1 MKQEYKVDEKKD
13 IDQLIDLVKR
23 GDWKA
28 QNFLYLKS
36 RDYCYALCSKKDWT
50 VSSEDLKEMI
60 NFSVG
65 KAISKYEICGRYWGL
80 LSAIFVNDVIDI
92 YFKPIYDKKKLMEE
106 LLAAVNNPFEKAD
119 YDPTRKEILMQFLQ
133 ALSRKSDEQQ
143 KCIQLV
149 LEGFND
155 EEIKTVLDT
164 NKSIKDLKYH
174 AKMNLKR
181 VLVDDLGW
189 QSK

>member
-1 MKQEYKVDEKKD
+1 MKQEYKVDKKKA
-13 IDQLIDLVKR
+13 IDQLIDLVRR

-28 QNFLYLKS
+28 QNFLYSKS
-36 RDYCYALCSKKDWT
+36 RDYCYAVCSKKNWT

-65 KAISKYEICGRYWGL
+65 KTITKYEICGRYWGL
-80 LSAIFVNDVIDI
+80 LSTIFIHDVKDS
-92 YFKPIYDKKKLMEE
+92 YFKPIYNWIKLMQE
-106 LLAAVNNPFEKAD
+106 LFAAGNDPSEKAN
-119 YDPTRKEILMQFLQ
+119 YDPTKTETTMQFSQ
-133 ALSRKSDEQQ
+133 ALSRKPDEQR

-149 LEGFND
+149 LQGYND

-164 NKSIKDLKYH
+164 KKSIKDLKYH

-181 VLVDDLGW
+181 VLVDDFGW
-189 QSK
+189 KPK

>member
-1 MKQEYKVDEKKD
+1 MEVEFRLDKKQK
-13 IDQLIDLVKR
+13 IDNLIDLIR
-23 GDWKA
+23 QGDWKA
-28 QNFLYLKS
+28 QNFLYSKS
-36 RDYCYALCSKKDWT
+36 RDYCYAFCSKKVWT

-80 LSAIFVNDVIDI
+80 LSIIFIHDVKDS
-92 YFKPIYDKKKLMEE
+92 YFKPIYDWKKLMQE
-106 LLAAVNNPFEKAD
+106 LSAARNDPLEKAD
-119 YDPTRKEILMQFLQ
+119 YDPTRKEITMQFLQ
-133 ALSRKSDEQQ
+133 ALSRKPDEQQ

-149 LEGFND
+149 LEGYND

-164 NKSIKDLKYH
+164 NKSIKDFKYH
-174 AKMNLKR
+174 AQMNLKR

-189 QSK
+189 KPK